1 MKSLLH
7 LFHRGAAQI
16 TKAINP
22 VNPVKKRYLNR
33 IHSLLV
39 VVDVGGNVESKKPQK
54 ANSHLLTALVANR
67 AGEIFE
73 LDGYAAVGMAG
84 PRLEPLSMEQT
95 CSMPYGSELMYLPD
109 RNPVLLNIKTG
120 LLETLREN
128 PYAPGEN
135 IFPVAAFNS
144 PGYVLTRVSAYRET
158 RTAQTLPLF
167 SYGAVGWHNN
177 TFRSAVVLVD
187 PEPRQDLRRMQHEDV
202 LAGID
207 RMRKQMPGNRLRA
220 HLEKCALVYGCP
232 AGKNF
237 FLGRYEAP
245 LPTAKQCNARCMG
258 CLSLQKNSDIPHSQ
272 DRIAFTP
279 SPQEIAEVALAH
291 IQRVPKS
298 VVSFGQGCEGDPLLA
313 ADAIEPAIHH
323 IRRQTGEGTINM
335 NTNGSLP
342 ANLKRLFDAGLDSVR
357 ISMNS
362 IRKKCYDAYFQPKGY
377 CFEDVLK
384 SIDMALAYDKFVAI
398 NYLNCPGFSDT
409 PREVDALARFL
420 EKHPIHM
427 IQWRN
432 LNFDPIRYWKE
443 MNSIAENGDPIGME
457 NLLNR
462 IRKQFPKLKFGYF
475 NPPKE
480 KKKGSSLHS

>member
-1 MKSLLH
+1 MPTSYHAKTH
-7 LFHRGAAQI
+7 
-16 TKAINP
+16 
-22 VNPVKKRYLNR
+22 Y
-33 IHSLLV
+33 
-39 VVDVGGNVESKKPQK
+39 
-54 ANSHLLTALVANR
+54 LTALVANQT
-67 AGEIFE
+67 GEIFE

-84 PRLEPLSMEQT
+84 PRLEPLAKEQT
-95 CSMPYGSELMYLPD
+95 CTMPYGSELMYLPD
-109 RNPVLLNIKTG
+109 RQPVLLNIKTG
-120 LLETLREN
+120 RFETLGEN

-144 PGYVLTRVSAYRET
+144 PGYVITRVSAYRET
-158 RTAQTLPLF
+158 KMAQTLPLF

-177 TFRSAVVLVD
+177 QFRSAVLLVD
-187 PEPRQDLRRMQHEDV
+187 PEPRQDLRHMQRKDV
-202 LAGID
+202 VIGVE

-220 HLEKCALVYGCP
+220 HLEKCALTYGCP

-237 FLGRYEAP
+237 FLGRYETP
-245 LPTAKQCNARCMG
+245 LPTAKQCNARCLG

-291 IQRVPKS
+291 IRRVPKG

-313 ADAIEPAIHH
+313 VEVIEPAVNL
-323 IRRQTGEGTINM
+323 IRRQTGSGTINM
-335 NTNGSLP
+335 NTNGGLTK
-342 ANLKRLFDAGLDSVR
+342 NLKRLFDVGLDSIR

-362 IRKKCYDAYFQPKGY
+362 VREKCYDAYFRPQGY
-377 CFEDVLK
+377 RFANVLT
-384 SIDMALAYDKFVAI
+384 SIDTALARNKFVAI

-409 PREVDALARFL
+409 PEEVDALVRFL
-420 EKHPIHM
+420 ERHPIHM

-443 MNSIAENGDPIGME
+443 MDAIATHNEPIGLE
-457 NLLNR
+457 KILDR
-462 IRKQFPKLKFGYF
+462 IRRQFPKLKFGYF

-480 KKKGSSLHS
+480 DFGKN